1 MPAETITAA
10 TIVASGLTRR
20 FGEHVALHP
29 LDLQVGPG
37 GITGLLGPNGS
48 GKSTLMRCLVGLV
61 RPDAGQITVAG
72 QALVGDGTAIRK
84 RVAYAP
90 GELHLYGE
98 LSGDEHLRW
107 FLRGRPRAALKRAKA
122 LAADMQIPLER
133 HVRGYSH
140 GMKRQLAFA
149 AAMAPDV
156 PVRILDELTE
166 GLDPSKRSQVLE
178 VLRADVERGTT
189 ILLSSHH
196 LGEVD
201 AACDRLVFMNS
212 GRCIADESAAEVSS
226 RAARL
231 ARVDYASAEQ
241 AASVRSALE
250 AHGLEQAGLAEL
262 RSVDTRLVAML
273 ASADPRPFLQALGA
287 LVDLPSPRSVEHGRI
302 SLQELYRNLYGVEG
316 T

>member
-1 MPAETITAA
+1 MPPDTMTAPA
-10 TIVASGLTRR
+10 IVVDGLTRR

-29 LDLQVGPG
+29 LDLQIGPG

-61 RPDAGQITVAG
+61 RPDGGQVTVAG
-72 QALVGDGTAIRK
+72 QMLVGDGTAIRK

-98 LSGDEHLRW
+98 LSGAEHLRW
-107 FLRGRPRAALKRAKA
+107 SLRGRPASALKRAQE
-122 LAADMQIPLER
+122 LAADMQIPLGR

-166 GLDPSKRSQVLE
+166 GLDPSKRSQALE
-178 VLRADVERGTT
+178 ILRADVERGTT

-201 AACDRLVFMNS
+201 AACDRLVFMNA
-212 GRCIADESAAEVSS
+212 GRCIANESAAEVSN

-231 ARVDYASAEQ
+231 ARVDYASAEE
-241 AASVRSALE
+241 AASVRSAMQ
-250 AHGLEQAGLAEL
+250 AQGLEQAGLSEL
-262 RSVDTRLVAML
+262 RCVDARLVAIL
-273 ASADPRPFLQALGA
+273 ASSDPRPFLQALGA
-287 LVDLPSPRSVEHGRI
+287 LSELPKPRSVEHGRI
-302 SLQELYRNLYGVEG
+302 SLQELYRSLYGVEG